1 MRYAKRVD
9 RNHAETVR
17 VFRAMGCDVVDT
29 SGLGMGI
36 PDLYVS
42 RGIRY
47 AWVEVKD
54 GAKPPSARRL
64 SALEQA
70 WKDRFERAGIHWH
83 LVECPEDAAALVNS
97 WARYTP
103 VRIEM
108 QYERAADE

>member
-1 MRYAKRVD
+1 MRYARNVD
-9 RNHAETVR
+9 RNHAETVK
-17 VFRAMGCDVVDT
+17 VFRAMGCDVTDC
-29 SGLGMGI
+29 SGLGMGM
-36 PDLYVS
+36 PDLFVA

-54 GAKPPSARRL
+54 GAQPPSKRKL
-64 SALEQA
+64 TPLEEA
-70 WKDRFERAGIHWH
+70 WRARFEKAGIHWH
-83 LVECPEDAAALVNS
+83 LVECPEDAQQLVNS